1 MRSGL
6 TEWELPLPKK
16 FLFEVVVANGDK
28 IASNTGVRVFL
39 QGDYLEIDF
48 YLLPLGG
55 FEAVLGAQWLC
66 TLGPILWD
74 FGQLL
79 MKFILGGQ
87 AVELKGLA
95 SLRNQLV
102 EGEQFAKEIRKSKA
116 GLVLHMFSVQ
126 LGVTQ
131 SEEEITDS

>member
-1 MRSGL
+1 
-6 TEWELPLPKK
+6 
-16 FLFEVVVANGDK
+16 
-28 IASNTGVRVFL
+28 
-39 QGDYLEIDF
+39 
-48 YLLPLGG
+48 LGG
-55 FEAVLGAQWLC
+55 FEAVLGAQWLRM
-66 TLGPILWD
+66 LGPILWD

-79 MKFILGGQ
+79 MKFILRGQ
-87 AVELKGLA
+87 MVELKGLA

-126 LGVTQ
+126 LAVTQ